1 LTALPI
7 EGNFPTDFEKVES
20 APPIFGG
27 DLPFRSYA
35 LEMRRIFG
43 GPVQKLSV
51 NAGLTCP
58 NRDGS
63 LDTRGCS
70 YCDNEAFT
78 PAYCRP
84 HRSVDEQLRK
94 GMDFFRTRRP
104 DVRYLAY
111 FQTYSNTYAQLPELK
126 RLYNE
131 ALAAPG
137 IAGLL
142 IGTRPDCVD
151 EAVLDIIGELGSGV
165 FVGLEYGVES
175 TLDRSLE
182 RINRH
187 CTYETAVKAIQ
198 MTRQRG
204 LHCGVHL
211 ILGLPGESREDLL
224 GHADVLSGLPIHSLK
239 LHQLQIVRGTAL
251 DREYTDN
258 PDAMHLFSQEEYIEL
273 VIQFLERLNPAIALD
288 RLVGQVPPSL
298 LVAPHWGAKNQEI
311 VSRITK
317 AMKSRNTW
325 QGRCRL
331 QEA

>member
-1 LTALPI
+1 M
-7 EGNFPTDFEKVES
+7 
-20 APPIFGG
+20 FG
-27 DLPFRSYA
+27 A
-35 LEMRRIFG
+35 
-43 GPVQKLSV
+43 PVQKLSV

-70 YCDNEAFT
+70 YCDNEAFA

-84 HRSVDEQLRK
+84 QLSVGEQLRK

-104 DVRYLAY
+104 GLRYLAY
-111 FQTYSNTYAQLPELK
+111 FQTYSNTYAQLSELE
-126 RLYNE
+126 RMYNE
-131 ALAAPG
+131 ALEVPG
-137 IAGLL
+137 ISGLL

-151 EAVLDIIGELGSGV
+151 ESVLDLIGEFGSRV
-165 FVGLEYGVES
+165 YVGLEYGVES

-187 CTYETAVKAIQ
+187 CTFETAVKAVL

-204 LHCGVHL
+204 LSCGVHL
-211 ILGLPGESREDLL
+211 ILGLPGESREDMLR
-224 GHADVLSGLPIHSLK
+224 HADMLSGMPIHSLK
-239 LHQLQIVRGTAL
+239 LHQLQIVRGTQL
-251 DREYTDN
+251 HREYIDN
-258 PDAMHLFSQEEYIEL
+258 PDAMNLFSQEEYTEL
-273 VIQFLERLNPAIALD
+273 VIQFLERLNPAIAID
-288 RLVGQVPPSL
+288 RLAGQVPPHL

-317 AMKSRNTW
+317 AMKNRNTW